1 MPYQERTF
9 SWYFSGLPTRAA
21 KFFVLSKIQN
31 PGFKK
36 NAFQNFS
43 LFKPIQPEL
52 SGLSLD
58 LGPQFHVL
66 MIFNVTSMS
75 RGFDI

>member
-1 MPYQERTF
+1 MPYQEHTF
-9 SWYFSGLPTRAA
+9 SRYFSGLPTRAA

-31 PGFKK
+31 SGFKK
-36 NAFQNFS
+36 KIAFQNFRD
-43 LFKPIQPEL
+43 PIQPEFP
-52 SGLSLD
+52 GLSLD
-58 LGPQFHVL
+58 LCPQFHVL

>member
-9 SWYFSGLPTRAA
+9 SRYFSGLPNRAA

-36 NAFQNFS
+36 KNAFQNFRD
-43 LFKPIQPEL
+43 PIQPDL
-52 SGLSLD
+52 SGLSLNF
-58 LGPQFHVL
+58 GPQFHVL